1 MRRKVYSVAW
11 PNGLRRWFQA
21 WVRIPPLPSVS
32 FYKVNDSSILSSQI
46 ELFFSFVTFLFL
58 LSLFFFIKKG
68 DLKTMRRKSK
78 SKPRYYS
85 LSRKDPHAETKEKHG
100 ERVKPPAITQLVVY
114 GCVYT
119 LITLGD
125 VQIKFETT
133 FVQKQKQGRL
143 TDLTKAHLPFLCFET
158 SR

>member
-1 MRRKVYSVAW
+1 
-11 PNGLRRWFQA
+11 
-21 WVRIPPLPSVS
+21 
-32 FYKVNDSSILSSQI
+32 
-46 ELFFSFVTFLFL
+46 
-58 LSLFFFIKKG
+58 
-68 DLKTMRRKSK
+68 MRRKSK

-100 ERVKPPAITQLVVY
+100 ERVKPPAITQLVFY
-114 GCVYT
+114 ACVYT

-158 SR
+158 SRLAIYHV